1 MIPFDVLRTF
11 LAVFDE
17 GSVIGASRV
26 CGFSPAAVSRQM
38 GALQRR
44 TGLVLFVPEG
54 RGIRPTAHAERLAD
68 EARRLMDA
76 AHDFARFVGNL
87 THDQADTPSRRP
99 SS

>member
-1 MIPFDVLRTF
+1 MIAFDVLRTF

-38 GALQRR
+38 GAFQRR
-44 TGLVLFVPEG
+44 TGLVLFEPAG
-54 RGIRPTAHAERLAD
+54 RGIRPTAHAKRLAD
-68 EARRLMDA
+68 EARRVLDA
-76 AHDFARFVGNL
+76 AHDFSRFMGDL
-87 THDQADTPSRRP
+87 AHEDADTRFRRP